1 MFVIWLFPPPFSSGI
16 KNCAALIFFFFPPVK
31 LLVHYL
37 MFTLKCDIIQGN
49 SDILL
54 TVLFEEHH

>member
-1 MFVIWLFPPPFSSGI
+1 MFVIWLFPPLFSSGI
-16 KNCAALIFFFFPPVK
+16 KNCAALIFFFFPVK